1 MKRLIMNQ
9 KRDSG
14 MLRKGA
20 AAAVF
25 AAAIVSAAGCGNS
38 VMDRNGALDLALADA
53 GLAAEEITLTRQE
66 LEREG
71 GKPYYE
77 IAFTSGGYDYQY
89 EIDASSGAVTEVSI
103 NALPAGGHVGAQQ
116 EQDVGRSGSVQDQGS
131 GESGVQPGSVQ
142 SQGSGETGVQGQG
155 SGESGVQP
163 GSVQGQGSGESGVQ
177 PGSEQSQESGET
189 GGASGG
195 QQGQGNGQSGSGQP
209 QDGAQPGNQSSLYV
223 DTMDSVKSIALAD
236 AGLTESDVTFTK
248 EKLDWDDGVAV
259 YDIDFFTADMEYE
272 YEIDAATGVIMD
284 KSAEAFRN
292 PGTVGTDTLIGEDEA
307 KEIAVTHAGF
317 TTTEVFFTK
326 INLEKEHGYT
336 EYEIEFYKDRV
347 EYEYTIDASTG
358 AVLEYDSEYDG

>member
-116 EQDVGRSGSVQDQGS
+116 GQDVGRSGSVQDQGS
-131 GESGVQPGSVQ
+131 GESGMQPDSVQ
-142 SQGSGETGVQGQG
+142 SQGIGETG
-155 SGESGVQP
+155 
-163 GSVQGQGSGESGVQ
+163 VQGQGSGESGVQ

-209 QDGAQPGNQSSLYV
+209 QGGAQPGNQSSLYV
-223 DTMDSVKSIALAD
+223 DTMDSAKSIALAD

-326 INLEKEHGYT
+326 IKLEKEHGYT

-358 AVLEYDSEYDG
+358 AVLEYDSEYGD

>member
-1 MKRLIMNQ
+1 MKRVIMNQ

-14 MLRKGA
+14 MFRKGA

-116 EQDVGRSGSVQDQGS
+116 GQDVGRSGSVQDQGS
-131 GESGVQPGSVQ
+131 GESGVQPDSVQ
-142 SQGSGETGVQGQG
+142 SQGSGETGVQSQG

-209 QDGAQPGNQSSLYV
+209 QGGAQPGNQSSLYV
-223 DTMDSVKSIALAD
+223 DTMDSAKSIALAD

-259 YDIDFFTADMEYE
+259 YDIDFFTADMEYG

-326 INLEKEHGYT
+326 IKLEKEHGYT

-358 AVLEYDSEYDG
+358 AVLEYDSEYGD